1 VTMTEIE
8 VTREQRNQALNAVAQ
23 VVEQRDEAAE
33 KLRLSWE
40 MLDQCITSGQVPDDE
55 VPKLVASIP
64 DFGAW
69 RDARRARSGA

>member
-1 VTMTEIE
+1 MTEID
-8 VTREQRNQALNAVAQ
+8 VTREQRNQALTAVAQ
-23 VVEQRDEAAE
+23 VIEQRDEAAE

-40 MLDQCITSGQVPDDE
+40 ALDACIAAGQVPEDE
-55 VPKLVASIP
+55 APKLIASIP

>member
-1 VTMTEIE
+1 MTEIE

-40 MLDQCITSGQVPDDE
+40 ALDACIASGQVPDDE
-55 VPKLVASIP
+55 VPKLIASIP

-69 RDARRARSGA
+69 RQTRHGKVQP